1 MVQMKGSTVGDAA
14 SGQTPRMR
22 KLMAVCAEVG
32 LSKEER
38 MELATYL
45 LRRDVVT
52 FKGLEDDQ
60 VDRLLDALEGYQL
73 VTTLVGQRV
82 DSYSPY

>member
-1 MVQMKGSTVGDAA
+1 
-14 SGQTPRMR
+14 
-22 KLMAVCAEVG
+22 MAVCAEVG